1 MNELVLKTPLEML
14 FEWEKK
20 QPNRIFLRQPQ
31 QGLWT
36 EYNWAEVARQV
47 RRMAQVLRD
56 LGCQNGDR
64 VALLSKN
71 CSHWIMADLAIMMAG
86 CVSVPLYPTQ
96 QADSIEYVLKHSESK
111 IIFVGKLDQ
120 WQKIESGIPTG
131 IPRISLPY
139 PDPMTADYNWN
150 DLLKAGKSMEG
161 QIIPHLDQ
169 LASIIYTSGTT
180 GFPKGVMH
188 SFRTIAHAAQGYRE
202 TFKFGPD
209 DRFFSYLPLSH
220 VAERVLVEMVG
231 LYCGTTISFAESLDT
246 FTQNLR
252 DVSPTAFFS
261 VPRLWKKFQLG
272 ILDKVPQQK
281 LDRLLSV
288 PIVSGLIKR
297 KIRKGLGLQ
306 NARSIGSGAAPIAP
320 SLIQWYK
327 KLGIEIMEGYAL
339 TENFGYA
346 TANHK
351 GKNQIGSVGPAQPGT
366 ALTIDDRGEIW
377 IKNGAAMLG
386 YYKDP
391 AGTAEVLF
399 DGSIRTGDMGEVD
412 KSGFLKITGR
422 LKEIFKTD
430 KGKYVAPAPIENFFL
445 ADNPYIEQLCVT
457 GDSLSSPVAL
467 CVLTESARNQPQEL
481 ILREFSASLQ
491 RLNKKLESHERI
503 ERCILIQEEWT
514 IDAGM
519 MTPTLKVKRHQV
531 EAKYRGVISKAVSA
545 KETIVYEH
553 SLS

>member
-1 MNELVLKTPLEML
+1 MSELVLKTPLEML

-20 QPNRIFLRQPQ
+20 QPNRIFLRQPL

-36 EYNWAEVARQV
+36 EYNWAEVGRQV

-71 CSHWIMADLAIMMAG
+71 CSHWIIADLAIMMAG

-120 WQKIESGIPTG
+120 WQKMESGIPAG
-131 IPRISLPY
+131 IPRISFPY

-161 QIIPHLDQ
+161 QLIPHLDQ

-188 SFRTIAHAAQGYRE
+188 SFRTISYAAQGYRE

-209 DRFFSYLPLSH
+209 DKFFSYLPLSH

-246 FTQNLR
+246 FAQNLR

-272 ILDKVPQQK
+272 ILEKVPQQK
-281 LDRLLSV
+281 LDRLLSI
-288 PIVSGLIKR
+288 PIVAGLIKR
-297 KIRKGLGLQ
+297 KIRQGLGLQ

-320 SLIQWYK
+320 SLLQWYK
-327 KLGIEIMEGYAL
+327 KIGIDIMEGYAL

-346 TANHK
+346 TANHR
-351 GKNQIGSVGPAQPGT
+351 GLNQLGSVGPAQPGT
-366 ALTIDDRGEIW
+366 KLTIDDRGEIW

-412 KSGFLKITGR
+412 KNGFLKITGR

-430 KGKYVAPAPIENFFL
+430 KGKYIAPAPIENFFL

-457 GDSLSSPVAL
+457 GDSLSNPVAL
-467 CVLTESARNQPQEL
+467 CVLTESARNQPQDL
-481 ILREFSASLQ
+481 ILREFSASLL

-503 ERCILIQEEWT
+503 DRCILIQEEWT
-514 IDAGM
+514 VDAGM

-545 KETIVYEH
+545 KESIVYEH